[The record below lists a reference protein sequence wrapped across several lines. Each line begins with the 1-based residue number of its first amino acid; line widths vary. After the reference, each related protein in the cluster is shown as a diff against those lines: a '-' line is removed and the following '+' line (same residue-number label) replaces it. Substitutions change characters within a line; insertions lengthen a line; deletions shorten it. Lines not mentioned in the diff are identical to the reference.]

1 MHFLVSARSHDPEK
15 MSFNFSSHDLSD
27 DEKSLLCKGLNFSIP
42 PKRLDYADHM
52 LPFEFLFSDIDENE
66 MPNEVKEFLKIR
78 LKDSAFTSFQS
89 YNYNSEINL
98 TRNERL
104 ALKISAIIRTFH
116 SKIWQGQ
123 HCCPSWQRQIPWKN
137 VQNVKQQR

>member
-42 PKRLDYADHM
+42 PKRLDYPDHM
-52 LPFEFLFSDIDENE
+52 LPFEFLFSDIDEKE

-78 LKDSAFTSFQS
+78 LKDSALTSFQS

-104 ALKISAIIRTFH
+104 ALNNLSNNKNISFKNLTRATLLSFLT
-116 SKIWQGQ
+116 KTNTLKE
-123 HCCPSWQRQIPWKN
+123 CPKY
-137 VQNVKQQR
+137 

>member
-52 LPFEFLFSDIDENE
+52 LPFEFLFSDIDEKE

-78 LKDSAFTSFQS
+78 LKDSALTSFQS

-104 ALKISAIIRTFH
+104 ALNNLSNNKNISFKNLTRATLLSFLT
-116 SKIWQGQ
+116 KTNTLKE
-123 HCCPSWQRQIPWKN
+123 CPKY
-137 VQNVKQQR
+137 